1 MVEIGVERL
10 LKVPE
15 VAKYLGLHEYTV
27 HRMAREGTIPA
38 KRIGNRWRFKKD
50 ELEQWAS
57 GVVRSSDSGEGVAND
72 TGNVR
77 TN

>member
-1 MVEIGVERL
+1 MVENSEGRL
-10 LKVPE
+10 LRVPD
-15 VAKYLGLHEYTV
+15 VAKYLGVHRLTV
-27 HRMAREGTIPA
+27 YRMAREGIIPG
-38 KRIGNRWRFKKD
+38 KQIGNRWRFRKD

-57 GVVRSSDSGEGVAND
+57 GVVRSSDSGEGVANE